1 MKQALWPFDMV
12 VMALQDGVC
21 LSVKQN
27 GLMPEMC
34 MSPLPYAVIGVCSQ
48 MKLFYIKEVSGI

>member
-1 MKQALWPFDMV
+1 
-12 VMALQDGVC
+12 MALQDGAC

-34 MSPLPYAVIGVCSQ
+34 MSPLPYAVSGVCSQ